1 VAALERTGTIYTETV
16 IYSAPEAFVKDV
28 PYQTAIVTLDG
39 GGRVTGRI
47 TGDRVA
53 IDDRV
58 IEAGTLDGV
67 PCFRKISAAPTPH

>member
-1 VAALERTGTIYTETV
+1 MRTGAIYTETT
-16 IYSAPEAFVKDV
+16 IYSAPEAFTKDV

-47 TGDRVA
+47 LGEHVA

-58 IEAGTLDGV
+58 VEIEERDGV
-67 PCFRKISAAPTPH
+67 PFFQKVS